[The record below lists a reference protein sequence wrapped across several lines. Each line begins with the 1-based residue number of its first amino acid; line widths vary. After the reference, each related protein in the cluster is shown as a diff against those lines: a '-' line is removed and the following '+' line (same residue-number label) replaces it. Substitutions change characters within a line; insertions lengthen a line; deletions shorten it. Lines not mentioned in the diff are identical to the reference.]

1 VGAPPPFRKP
11 RNNENQSSDSF
22 FDTQLRESLTIL
34 FGLVFELRQGVED
47 LQFRLQTTDGKVAVL
62 LQILSSLQ
70 EAFPSD
76 PAGAASAEE
85 PCEATSEGNAQ
96 TQRSAGNGMVQ
107 AKHEDMAVE
116 VDTGQRALQDTS
128 PDADRDESNVEAGMQ
143 WANQVTFVE
152 EEPWSE
158 AVHAT
163 WPGYLPNV

>member
-1 VGAPPPFRKP
+1 MGVPPPFRRP

-47 LQFRLQTTDGKVAVL
+47 LQFRLQTTDGKVAAL

-70 EAFPSD
+70 EAFPPD
-76 PAGAASAEE
+76 LAGAASAAE
-85 PCEATSEGNAQ
+85 PHAETSEGNAQ
-96 TQRSAGNGMVQ
+96 TQRSAGNEMEQ
-107 AKHEDMAVE
+107 AKHEDMGVE
-116 VDTGQRALQDTS
+116 EATGQQALQDTS
-128 PDADRDESNVEAGMQ
+128 PVADRDESNVDAGMQ
-143 WANQVTFVE
+143 WASQVTLVE